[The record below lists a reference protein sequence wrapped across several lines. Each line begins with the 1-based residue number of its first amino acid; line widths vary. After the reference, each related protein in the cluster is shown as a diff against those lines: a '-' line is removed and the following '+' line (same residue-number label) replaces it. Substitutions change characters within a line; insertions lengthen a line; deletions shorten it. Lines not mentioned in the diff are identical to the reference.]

1 MLTRV
6 LGPVTRALLISLAL
20 FAVAVPAPAMAA
32 KPFSVTIERDTCV
45 AGAGKYHLGQGV
57 LRVRIIEYGKSGATR
72 FTWVAQVWHL
82 PIRGSTWSKEHE
94 WRYETP
100 LKNTNASTYE
110 SRQFAYAPNH
120 NAYHKIV
127 MRVSAWNGSTRLYSK
142 YYEGKTC

>member
-1 MLTRV
+1 MRKRFSV
-6 LGPVTRALLISLAL
+6 LLLPAVLLCSLL
-20 FAVAVPAPAMAA
+20 VPAQAIAAPA
-32 KPFSVTIERDTCV
+32 FSVTIERDTCV
-45 AGAGKYHLGQGV
+45 AGAGKYHFGQGV
-57 LRVRIIEYGKSGATR
+57 LRVRIIEYGKSGANK

-82 PIRGSTWSKEHE
+82 PIHGTTWTKEHQ
-94 WRYETP
+94 WQYQTP
-100 LKNTNASTYE
+100 FSDTNASNYE